1 LDDGDDDDDGGAAL
15 LMLLL
20 LFFLP
25 EKEGRN
31 ADENDALFFIT
42 NARDIMQRPGR
53 GVGGRKRAG
62 EKPRRRR
69 RRRRRRKRARASF
82 SVLWRFLQSEN
93 WEKKRITEKTR
104 SL

>member
-53 GVGGRKRAG
+53 GVG

>member
-1 LDDGDDDDDGGAAL
+1 LDDDDDDGGAAL
-15 LMLLL
+15 LLLLML

-53 GVGGRKRAG
+53 GVGGRGSARGRNPG
-62 EKPRRRR
+62 EEEEEEEEESA
-69 RRRRRRKRARASF
+69 RARA
-82 SVLWRFLQSEN
+82 FLCCGALMSERI
-93 WEKKRITEKTR
+93 WKKTHH
-104 SL
+104 